1 MPDRF
6 KRKVRTG
13 GRKAKGV
20 RAGEIGRIGQTEP
33 GAGGRRAG
41 RWLKKLARSLGWAGM
56 EISLPSETSEISMEV
71 GKRVKK
77 TQIEQ
82 SADLWTFQVSA
93 RLRTLSLL
101 FIPSLSL
108 SFTARCCCLEEPP
121 TERYKP
127 GQVYVPLIIPPPGC
141 DVSGTGGGRGGGA
154 AALGRAGR
162 ESTDPLIGLQGRSSH
177 PPDSSLPTPG
187 SSPMDDQ
194 LAQFLGFGRRGHFR
208 MPLHLMSLLSRRQ
221 QQTQDPRHNRGGM
234 SVGSRGAVQ
243 TGPRTTEP
251 RSLAASQCSLAH
263 RNVWVD

>member
-108 SFTARCCCLEEPP
+108 LHS
-121 TERYKP
+121 
-127 GQVYVPLIIPPPGC
+127 PL
-141 DVSGTGGGRGGGA
+141 
-154 AALGRAGR
+154 L
-162 ESTDPLIGLQGRSSH
+162 
-177 PPDSSLPTPG
+177 LP
-187 SSPMDDQ
+187 
-194 LAQFLGFGRRGHFR
+194 
-208 MPLHLMSLLSRRQ
+208 
-221 QQTQDPRHNRGGM
+221 
-234 SVGSRGAVQ
+234 
-243 TGPRTTEP
+243 
-251 RSLAASQCSLAH
+251 
-263 RNVWVD
+263 